1 MKNTYILNGKSLAID
16 ESKCTGCGICA
27 EVCPHS
33 VLSITKGKATIL
45 ERHRCMECGACA
57 MNCPFAAI
65 AVDKGVGCAAAI
77 IGGLLRGTA
86 PECGCDCGIDSGK
99 KKRSACC

>member
-1 MKNTYILNGKSLAID
+1 MKGTYILNGKSLTID
-16 ESKCTGCGICA
+16 EAKCTGCGICT
-27 EVCPHS
+27 EVCPHA
-33 VLSITKGKATIL
+33 VLAITQGKATVHD
-45 ERHRCMECGACA
+45 RPRCMECGACA

-86 PECGCDCGIDSGK
+86 PECGCGCGGDSAK
-99 KKRSACC
+99 TKRGSCC